1 MGQPTDRQS
10 LEDQMEE
17 NGRLPPEQIL
27 TKKFPVLHYG
37 SIPPFDPQTWVQ
49 KAIDLFGLGT
59 EAIRFYAPYVTL

>member
-17 NGRLPPEQIL
+17 NGRLPPGQIL

-37 SIPPFDPQTWVQ
+37 IIPPFDPQTGVQ
-49 KAIDLFGLGT
+49 KAIDLFGLGPKLS
-59 EAIRFYAPYVTL
+59 ASMLLM